1 MKKLAFALIAS
12 CAFVQSAFSLE
23 TRLNESLTPFREMID
38 SELLQN
44 RLQAGDFIL
53 GVQRITPGL
62 NKRGKV
68 FYKIDVRRG
77 NGRRNLEADCS
88 SIPST
93 RDARCNI
100 ISFIATFSVTNPI
113 DIGSPI
119 YTLERIRRLRNNEL
133 NNSNSSF
140 DNNSSDSSSSSW

>member
-1 MKKLAFALIAS
+1 MAAAD
-12 CAFVQSAFSLE
+12 
-23 TRLNESLTPFREMID
+23 PF
-38 SELLQN
+38 
-44 RLQAGDFIL
+44 
-53 GVQRITPGL
+53 
-62 NKRGKV
+62 
-68 FYKIDVRRG
+68 
-77 NGRRNLEADCS
+77 EADCS

-93 RDARCNI
+93 RDARGNI